1 MSEIDLIEFWF
12 KHPELWF
19 NCSIQDDFW
28 ITNLFGHR
36 VRSRILSSREDYL
49 KNLEDIILLDQ
60 ISRHVDRVWKTT
72 FSTDYH
78 SECLQISEKVIEL
91 GFQKW
96 LPEQIC
102 FLLMPLRHSNLQS
115 YLEQSLCIITELRKI
130 HPENSYYRRF
140 YYANLDSLRKFILP
154 QNLDCKVSS
163 SISEFSDILCS
174 SCHYQ
179 SILESLWNSKLRSH
193 DLLVKSFLKLKRR
206 NPMVVIS
213 LSGGVDSMV
222 SSFILKR
229 LDFQVSALMINYQN
243 REQSEREVQFVSS
256 WCHRLEI
263 PLMVTTINY
272 LSRSRDSDRSFYEQF
287 TNKIRFQS
295 YRECEAPVILGHNM
309 DDCLEN
315 IFSNIKSGK
324 SFSNLVGMETESYQQ
339 GVLLIRPMLQI
350 RKSEILKFAHNY
362 NIPYLLDSTPKW
374 SQRANYR
381 DNLIPSIEKY
391 EPALVPSLLKMS
403 ERYHH
408 ICQHYYQLLE
418 EKLEITKLKD
428 KNEYIIKFIQCF
440 DYDYWKFIFEKCFQL
455 YQLKIPSYKSITHL
469 ISILKSPDNIKGRR
483 VMLTKDYKGD
493 FSDINILRIS
503 LNES

>member
-28 ITNLFGHR
+28 ITNLFGDR

-115 YLEQSLCIITELRKI
+115 YLEQSLFIITELRKI

-140 YYANLDSLRKFILP
+140 YYANLDSLGKFIVPKKL
-154 QNLDCKVSS
+154 NCEVSS
-163 SISEFSDILCS
+163 SISGFSDMLCS
-174 SCHYQ
+174 SCQYQ
-179 SILESLWNSKLRSH
+179 SILESLWSSKLRSH
-193 DLLVKSFLKLKRR
+193 DLLVKSFLRLKSK

-243 REQSEREVQFVSS
+243 REHSEREVQFVSS
-256 WCHRLEI
+256 WCHRLDI

-272 LSRSRDSDRSFYEQF
+272 LSRSRDGDRSFYEQF

-295 YRECEAPVILGHNM
+295 YRELGIPVILGHNM

-315 IFSNIKSGK
+315 IFSNIKNGK
-324 SFSNLVGMETESYQQ
+324 SFGNLIGMETESYQQ
-339 GVLLIRPMLQI
+339 GVIVIRPMLQI
-350 RKSEILKFAHNY
+350 RKSKILKFAHKY

-381 DNLIPSIEKY
+381 DNLIPSIENY
-391 EPALVPSLLKMS
+391 EPELIPSLIKMS

-418 EKLEITKLKD
+418 EKLEIFKIEGYNQYRIRFT
-428 KNEYIIKFIQCF
+428 QCF
-440 DYDYWKFIFEKCFQL
+440 TYDYWRFIFERCFQL
-455 YQLKIPSYKSITHL
+455 YGLKMPSSKSIRHL
-469 ISILKSPDNIKGRR
+469 ISVLELSKNVKGKNIMISNEYSG
-483 VMLTKDYKGD
+483 Y
-493 FSDINILRIS
+493 FSDFDILIIIVH
-503 LNES
+503 ET